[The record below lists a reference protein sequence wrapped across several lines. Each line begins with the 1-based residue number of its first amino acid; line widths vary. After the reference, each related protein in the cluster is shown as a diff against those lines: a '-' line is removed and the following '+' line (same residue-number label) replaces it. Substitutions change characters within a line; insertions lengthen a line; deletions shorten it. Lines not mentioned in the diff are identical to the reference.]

1 MSYMIY
7 GKPSCPYCE
16 RAKSLLHGLGLDYT
30 YVDLSQD
37 LSKLE
42 EFKQQGFRT
51 VPIIY
56 HGDTLVGGYAQLEE
70 YLLDSVD

>member
-1 MSYMIY
+1 MSYTIY

-16 RAKSLLHGLGLDYT
+16 RAKNLLHSIGLDYT
-30 YVDLSQD
+30 YIDLSQE

-56 HGDTLVGGYAQLEE
+56 HGDTLVGGYTQLEE